1 MKINFNFIEV
11 PELKIKRKEW
21 KKWIASIPEQ
31 EQKVLQNLQYIFCN
45 DEYLL
50 QVNIQY
56 LNHDTL
62 TDIITFDNSDEDNVI
77 DGDIFISL
85 ERVKENADKFKVTFE
100 TELARVLAHGVLH
113 LCGYG
118 DKKSAEIK
126 VMRAKEDFYIAS
138 SPAKCKVTSLK

>member
-1 MKINFNFIEV
+1 MKIDFSFIDI
-11 PELKIKRKEW
+11 PELKIKRREW
-21 KKWIASIPEQ
+21 KKWIASIPES
-31 EQKVLQNLQYIFCN
+31 EQKKLQALHFIFCN

-50 QVNIQY
+50 DVNIQY
-56 LNHDTL
+56 LNHDTF
-62 TDIITFDNSDEDNVI
+62 TDIITFDNSEDEGEI

-85 ERVKENADKFKVTFE
+85 ERVKENATKFKVDFE

-126 VMRAKEDFYIAS
+126 IMRAKEDFYIES
-138 SPAKCKVTSLK
+138 SPAVNKLTSLK